1 MELRQSQTTLTAIL
15 EGELDHH
22 SAKAAR
28 ERIDAAVEKNHI
40 QLLQLDFSGV
50 SFMDSSGIGLILGRY
65 RLMQSVGGALEV
77 VHTPPQLEKL
87 MRLAGLSQLDVIR
100 QSAENKGGNLH
111 DTADQ

>member
-1 MELRQSQTTLTAIL
+1 MELRQSGTTLTAML

-22 SAKAAR
+22 TAKTAR

-40 QLLQLDFSGV
+40 HLLQLDFSGV

-65 RLMQSVGGALEV
+65 RLMQTAGGSLEV
-77 VHTPPQLEKL
+77 VNTPPQMEKL

-100 QSAENKGGNLH
+100 RGSANKGGDLH
-111 DTADQ
+111 DTTN

>member
-1 MELRQSQTTLTAIL
+1 MELRQSQTTLTAML

-65 RLMQSVGGALEV
+65 RLMQSAGGALEV

-100 QSAENKGGNLH
+100 KSVENKGGNRN
-111 DTADQ
+111 DTAN